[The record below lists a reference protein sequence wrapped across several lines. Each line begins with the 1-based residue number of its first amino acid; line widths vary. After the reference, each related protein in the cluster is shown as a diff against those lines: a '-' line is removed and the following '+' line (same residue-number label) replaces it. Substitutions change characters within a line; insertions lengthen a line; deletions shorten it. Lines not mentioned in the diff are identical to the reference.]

1 VAAPMNRRQFL
12 RAGVY
17 TTLATSVLRA
27 QEARPMLTIAH
38 QGRSDYS
45 IVQPEAAS
53 PSQAHAALEL
63 QAFISEMAGVAL
75 PVVSDTVP
83 LPKCAIL
90 LGRTR
95 HTSDLL
101 GEATP
106 DGRLGDD
113 GFAIRTVGPH
123 VVIAGGPV
131 RGTLYGVYELL
142 ERYWGCRWYSTLH
155 SVIPRHGTLTLPEID
170 DLQVPAFAMREP
182 FWYEMLDGDL
192 AARNRANGSNM
203 RLEERHGGKIR
214 FGGGLFVHTFY
225 RLVPPDEFFADH
237 PEYFSLIDGE
247 RRIGFS
253 QLCLTN
259 PDVLR
264 IVTERVLERIRR
276 DPDARLFSVS
286 QNDWDGH
293 CTCDACM
300 EIERAEESPAGTL
313 IWFVNQVAEAVE
325 REFPDVWIETLAY
338 QYTRKPPK
346 SIRPRHNVVPRI
358 CTIECDFSAP
368 LDVSTYAQN
377 QSLVED
383 MRGWSA
389 LSDKLY
395 VWDYTTNFHNY
406 IGPHPNFPALQ
417 GNARFFRDNRVVGL
431 FEQGAAEGP
440 HAEFGELRGWLLAKL
455 LWNPDQP
462 IEPLL
467 DDFFSGYYGA
477 AAGPVRQYFDELQKL
492 PGAAGATLRIFDSLR
507 NPWLSL
513 EFVERAE
520 ALFAE
525 AERLASGDDALLY
538 RVRMT
543 GIPVLW
549 ARTRLMAQP
558 RRRYQVDGDRLVLS
572 ELDPAYRRAG
582 AELLSRVHEG
592 KVRIREYNGYHT
604 QALIDLTGE
613 IEGFPLTTVAAGG
626 IRLSTAPGCGGSA
639 IAWTDGDGR
648 NRLCPE
654 LGGVEVIDR
663 HDDPQ
668 IPGFSEYDVLET
680 GDAYI
685 GLREKEPIA
694 VWGPQTKER
703 LGEARELRLADG
715 SLRVTHTFS
724 MEQQTRTVS
733 PAARIAL
740 HIGGPGPVRI
750 ERPEGGDTELALAD
764 GEGARTFELPESA
777 CQATSFRL
785 EPLAGGG
792 EAAVSLSEAPSAG
805 VCVHLD
811 RAAGAAVLVARLP
824 ERQVAPGEPEVVEV
838 TVRVAADG

>member
-1 VAAPMNRRQFL
+1 
-12 RAGVY
+12 
-17 TTLATSVLRA
+17 
-27 QEARPMLTIAH
+27 MLTIAR
-38 QGRSDYS
+38 QGHSDYS
-45 IVQPEAAS
+45 IMCPENAS
-53 PSQAHAALEL
+53 PSQAHAAREL
-63 QAFISEMAGVAL
+63 QAFISQMTGAAL
-75 PVVSDTVP
+75 PVIPDAMP

-90 LGRTR
+90 LGHTR
-95 HTSDLL
+95 YTASILADTNS
-101 GEATP
+101 ET
-106 DGRLGDD
+106 RLGDD
-113 GFAIRTVGPH
+113 GFAIRTAGPH
-123 VVIAGGPV
+123 LAILGGPI

-142 ERYWGCRWYSTLH
+142 EHYWGCRWYSTFH
-155 SVIPRHGTLTLPEID
+155 SVVPKHDPLTLPEID

-182 FWYEMLDGDL
+182 FWFEMLDGDM
-192 AARNRANGSNM
+192 AARNRVNGSNM
-203 RLEERHGGKIR
+203 GLEERHGGKIR

-225 RLVPPDEFFADH
+225 HLVPPDEFFADH

-247 RRIGFS
+247 RRVGFS

-276 DPDARLFSVS
+276 DPSAKLFSVS

-300 EIERAEESPAGTL
+300 EIEQAEESPAGTL

-368 LDVSTYAQN
+368 LDVSTYPQN
-377 QSLVED
+377 QSLVEH

-417 GNARFFRDNRVVGL
+417 GNIRFFRDNHVVGL

-462 IEPLL
+462 IQPLL
-467 DDFFSGYYGA
+467 DDFFTGYYGA
-477 AAGPVRQYFDELQKL
+477 AAGPIRQYFDELQKL

-507 NPWLSL
+507 NRWLNL

-549 ARTRLMAQP
+549 ARTRLMP
-558 RRRYQVDGDRLVLS
+558 EPCRRYRVDGDRLVLC

-582 AELLSRVHEG
+582 AELLCRIHQG

-613 IEGFPLTTVAAGG
+613 IEGFPLTTLSAETMT
-626 IRLSTAPGCGGSA
+626 LSTAPGCGGSA
-639 IAWTDGDGR
+639 VVWGDVGGP
-648 NRLCPE
+648 NWLCPE
-654 LGGVEVIDR
+654 LGGVEIIDR
-663 HDDPQ
+663 HDSPQ
-668 IPGFSEYDVLET
+668 VPSFSEYDVIDA

-685 GLREKEPIA
+685 NLREKEPIA

-703 LGEARELRLADG
+703 LGQTRELRLTDG

-724 MEQQTRTVS
+724 MERQTRSVS
-733 PAARIAL
+733 PAVRMAL
-740 HIGGPGPVRI
+740 RVGELSQVRV
-750 ERPEGGDTELALAD
+750 EWPEGGHMELALAE
-764 GEGARTFELPESA
+764 GEASRTFDLPDTA
-777 CQATSFRL
+777 GAAARFAVT
-785 EPLAGGG
+785 PVAGGG
-792 EAAVSLSEAPSAG
+792 SLRVSLSEPATAG

-811 RAAGAAVLVARLP
+811 REAAGAVLVARLP
-824 ERQVAPGEPEVVEV
+824 QREVGPGNPLVV
-838 TVRVAADG
+838 TATLGADAGG